1 MIRHMKKTLSKDS
14 YNALRALRFAL
25 MLLLVACAALIH
37 PSAAKAVEKKAAPS
51 SGKILINFVDV
62 DIISLAGFIS
72 KITGKNIIYDSNITG
87 KVTIVAPSKIDTEEA
102 FDIFTSVLK
111 LKGYAIVYT
120 AMAYKIIPAAEV
132 KQGPLEVLS
141 GDKGLRRNEEYMAR
155 VISLNYVQ
163 SQDVLSMLQPLVSR
177 EGYIASF
184 AKSNAL
190 LVVDSSLNIDKILKI
205 VAMIDA
211 EPLAYTPEIVY
222 LKHSQAESVGQS
234 LKQLKAGRMG
244 VGRTDKAYAVSEAG
258 PIADKRLNAIILYGS
273 PEENAAYRKLIAALD
288 VPSPETSS
296 RVNVYYLENA
306 DAAEVAKVLEGLTK
320 QAHTTAVG
328 AAPGADTAQKLSITA
343 DKSTNSLI
351 ITASPEEYQSIV
363 QVVQKLDRRPKQ
375 VFVEA
380 MITEVSIN
388 KTLELGAKW
397 RLAAEKDSQPVLIG
411 GTGSIDTTTVQ
422 SVLTGMAGL
431 TLGGLGNLM
440 TVPLTNADGT
450 VTNLTVPGFAAM
462 LSLSDL
468 KDVINVLST
477 PNILTSDNKE
487 AEIIVGENVP
497 FLSKLESTAAT
508 TGQTL
513 LQSIERKDVGITLRI
528 KPQISEGGYI
538 KLDIYQEISALE
550 TASVTTADVVT
561 TKRSAKTSVVV
572 KDKQT
577 VVIGG
582 LIQDKETKSV
592 SKVPL
597 LGDIPFLGWL
607 FKSTS
612 TEKQKTNLLV
622 FLTPTIVNDF
632 DTLNVL
638 KDRKQLEFDK
648 NLSVEDKDKDKKKD
662 GKDAD
667 K

>member
-1 MIRHMKKTLSKDS
+1 M
-14 YNALRALRFAL
+14 RFAL
-25 MLLLVACAALIH
+25 LLLLLACTALIH
-37 PSAAKAVEKKAAPS
+37 PSTAKAAQKKAAKPS

-62 DIISLAGFIS
+62 DIVSLAGFIS

-111 LKGYAIVYT
+111 LKGYAVVYT
-120 AMAYKIIPAAEV
+120 GMAYKIVPAAEV

-141 GDKGLRRNEEYMAR
+141 GDKGMRRNEEYLAR
-155 VISLNYVQ
+155 VISLNHVQ
-163 SQDVLSMLQPLVSR
+163 SQDVMAMLQPLVSR

-211 EPLAYTPEIVY
+211 EPLAHTPEIVY

-244 VGRTDKAYAVSEAG
+244 VARTDKTYAVSDAG

-273 PEENAAYRKLIAALD
+273 PEENEAYKKLIAALD

-306 DAAEVAKVLEGLTK
+306 DASEVAKVLEGLTR
-320 QAHTTAVG
+320 QQQTHTSAVG
-328 AAPGADTAQKLSITA
+328 AAPGADAAQKLSITA

-351 ITASPEEYQSIV
+351 ITASPEEYQSVV

-397 RLAAEKDSQPVLIG
+397 RLAAEKDGQPVLIG
-411 GTGSIDTTTVQ
+411 GTGSIDSTTVQ

-450 VTNLTVPGFAAM
+450 VTNLTVPGFAAV

-497 FLSKLESTAAT
+497 FLSKLESTAAA

-513 LQSIERKDVGITLRI
+513 LQSIERKDIGITLRI
-528 KPQISEGGYI
+528 KPQISEGDYI

-550 TASVTTADVVT
+550 ATSVTTADVVT

-582 LIQDKETKSV
+582 LIQDKETKNV

-622 FLTPTIVNDF
+622 FLTPTIVKDF
-632 DTLNVL
+632 DTLNAL

-648 NLSVEDKDKDKKKD
+648 NLSVDDKDKDRKKD
-662 GKDAD
+662 GKDAE

>member
-1 MIRHMKKTLSKDS
+1 MKTLSKDS
-14 YNALRALRFAL
+14 CNALRALRLAL
-25 MLLLVACAALIH
+25 MLLILACTALIH
-37 PSAAKAVEKKAAPS
+37 PSTAKAARKKAPPS

-87 KVTIVAPSKIDTEEA
+87 KVTIVAPSRIDTEEA

-120 AMAYKIIPAAEV
+120 GMAYKIVPAAEV

-184 AKSNAL
+184 AKSNAI

-205 VAMIDA
+205 TAMIDA

-244 VGRTDKAYAVSEAG
+244 VGRTDKTYAVGESG

-273 PEENAAYRKLIAALD
+273 PEENGTYRKLIAALD

-306 DAAEVAKVLEGLTK
+306 DAAEVAKVLEGLTR
-320 QAHTTAVG
+320 QQQTHTSAVG
-328 AAPGADTAQKLSITA
+328 AAPGADGAQKLSITA

-351 ITASPEEYQSIV
+351 ITASPEEYQSVV

-397 RLAAEKDSQPVLIG
+397 RLAAEKDGQPVLIG

-440 TVPLTNADGT
+440 TVPLTNSDGT

-612 TEKQKTNLLV
+612 TERQKTNLLV

-632 DTLNVL
+632 DTLNAL

-648 NLSVEDKDKDKKKD
+648 NMSVEDKDRKKD
-662 GKDAD
+662 GKDAE